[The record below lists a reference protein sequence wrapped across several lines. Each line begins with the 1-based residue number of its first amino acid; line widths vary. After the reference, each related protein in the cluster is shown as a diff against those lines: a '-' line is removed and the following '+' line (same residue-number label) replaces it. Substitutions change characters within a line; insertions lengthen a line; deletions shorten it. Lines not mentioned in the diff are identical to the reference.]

1 MKKMISYECFI
12 FLNTEF
18 GLFYGRIIGNG
29 VYVLNWV
36 NSSVLNISGVFTF
49 FGCVFIFC
57 VGFFMRA
64 GGAGCMISE
73 LNFLVT

>member
-1 MKKMISYECFI
+1 MNVLFFKIQS
-12 FLNTEF
+12 F

-36 NSSVLNISGVFTF
+36 KSSVLNISGVFNL

-57 VGFFMRA
+57 SRFFGA
-64 GGAGCMISE
+64 GGFAW
-73 LNFLVT
+73 FLC